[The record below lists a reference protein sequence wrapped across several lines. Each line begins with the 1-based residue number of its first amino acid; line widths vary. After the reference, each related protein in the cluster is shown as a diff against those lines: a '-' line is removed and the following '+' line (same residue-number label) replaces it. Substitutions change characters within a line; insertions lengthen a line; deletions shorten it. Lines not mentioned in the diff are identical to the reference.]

1 MGTEIERKFLLA
13 SDAWRTSIERSVP
26 MAQVY
31 LAHTPQSQVRLRR
44 TGDKAYLTVK
54 GARSGISRTEIETEV
69 PLDFADQILEGRLY
83 DLSPVV
89 KTRHL
94 VPVAGHTF
102 EIDEYAEANAGLV
115 VAELELP
122 SEDAEYP
129 RPDWL
134 GEEISDD
141 PRYGNLSLAEHPY
154 NAWPH

>member
-13 SDAWRTSIERSVP
+13 SDAWRSSVERSISMV
-26 MAQVY
+26 QVY
-31 LAHTPQSQVRLRR
+31 LAYTPQSQVRLRR

-54 GARSGISRTEIETEV
+54 GAKTGISRAEIETEV
-69 PLDFADQILEGRLY
+69 PPSFADEILEAGLY
-83 DLSPVV
+83 ALSPVV

-94 VPVAGHTF
+94 VPVAGHVF

-122 SEDAEYP
+122 AEDTPHP

-134 GEEISDD
+134 GEQISDD
-141 PRYGNLSLAEHPY
+141 PRYANLALAESPFTT
-154 NAWPH
+154 WR